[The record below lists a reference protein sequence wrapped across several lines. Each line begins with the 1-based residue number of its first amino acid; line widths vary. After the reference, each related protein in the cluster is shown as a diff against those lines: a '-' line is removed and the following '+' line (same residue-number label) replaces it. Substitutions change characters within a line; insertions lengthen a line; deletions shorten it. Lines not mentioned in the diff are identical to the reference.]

1 MLTYEELEAENA
13 RMLAIIEERWHD
25 IRLVRYVDGVL
36 DLAGG
41 PLPLIIAYM
50 RELMTK
56 PEGGMHNY
64 TEMQIQP
71 KDGGE
76 GFIFNIQRID
86 GKTPHQLMIEAQE
99 ELAKIKAWAQDWLEQ

>member
-13 RMLAIIEERWHD
+13 RMLAIIEERWND
-25 IRLVRYVDGVL
+25 LRLVRYVDGVL

-64 TEMQIQP
+64 MEMQIQP
-71 KDGGE
+71 KNGDE
-76 GFIFNIQRID
+76 GFIFNIQRMD
-86 GKTPHQLMIEAQE
+86 GKTPHDLLIEAKQE
-99 ELAKIKAWAQDWLEQ
+99 IVDLRAGFADWLEQ